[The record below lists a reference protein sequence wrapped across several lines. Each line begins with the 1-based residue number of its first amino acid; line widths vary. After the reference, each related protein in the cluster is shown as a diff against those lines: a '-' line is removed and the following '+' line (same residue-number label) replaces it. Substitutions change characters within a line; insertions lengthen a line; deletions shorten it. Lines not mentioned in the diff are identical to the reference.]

1 MPSNTPQPTTSLD
14 NYQFNDSQSNILRIQ
29 EQELRIKEMHLRY
42 EQQRI
47 DLLKS
52 QEELDHQKEINR
64 LRLRELNLKILILEQ
79 QLKSRADGVKPSK
92 KSKS

>member
-1 MPSNTPQPTTSLD
+1 MYRL
-14 NYQFNDSQSNILRIQ
+14 Q
-29 EQELRIKEMHLRY
+29 EQELRLKEMQLRY

-52 QEELDHQKEINR
+52 QEELDHLKEINR
-64 LRLRELNLKILILEQ
+64 LRTKELNLKVLILEQ
-79 QLKSRADGVKPSK
+79 QLKARADGVSKSK

>member
-1 MPSNTPQPTTSLD
+1 M
-14 NYQFNDSQSNILRIQ
+14 QFNDNNQSINVFRLQ
-29 EQELRIKEMHLRY
+29 EQEFRVKEMQLRY

-52 QEELDHQKEINR
+52 QEEFEHMKEINR

-79 QLKSRADGVKPSK
+79 QLKSRTDGVKSR
-92 KSKS
+92 KSRS

>member
-1 MPSNTPQPTTSLD
+1 M
-14 NYQFNDSQSNILRIQ
+14 QFNDNNQSINIFRLQ
-29 EQELRIKEMHLRY
+29 EQEFRVKEMQLRY

-52 QEELDHQKEINR
+52 QEELEHMKEINR

-79 QLKSRADGVKPSK
+79 QLKSRTDGVKSR
-92 KSKS
+92 KSRS